1 MLKIIII
8 NGLITGGQ
16 YAILSIGFSLVFGTA
31 KILNLAHTTFYM
43 IAAFLL
49 LYGTTFLKL
58 SYGTSAVLLAIPI
71 ATLSGLLCY
80 KIFFD
85 RIKEHQV
92 TVIIMASGLVILFQ
106 EVLLILFEGHYRGI
120 PSFLPGY
127 LEIMNVRMTY
137 QQLFSMVMCFITIMG
152 VWVLLS
158 HTKLGNAIRA
168 VSQDRE
174 AAIVLGMNVN
184 RICLITMGISSALA
198 GIAAIAVAPI
208 VVVHPLMWMHPIIVV
223 LASVVLGGLG
233 SIKGVIIASFILA
246 LTESAVTGL
255 IPNGSFLKGVFSLGI
270 MVIFLL
276 FRPEG
281 LFGVVFEEERL

>member
-31 KILNLAHTTFYM
+31 KILNFAHTTFYM

-49 LYGTTFLKL
+49 LYGTIFLKL
-58 SYGTSAVLLAIPI
+58 SYGTSAVLMAIPI
-71 ATLSGLLCY
+71 TIVLGLICY

-92 TVIIMASGLVILFQ
+92 TVVIMASGLVILFQ
-106 EVLLILFEGHYRGI
+106 EALLILFEGHYRGI
-120 PSFLPGY
+120 PSFLAGY
-127 LEIMNVRMTY
+127 LEIMNIRMTY
-137 QQLFSMVMCFITIMG
+137 QQLFSMVMCFITILA

-158 HTKLGNAIRA
+158 RTKLGNAIRA

-184 RICLITMGISSALA
+184 RICLITMGISTALA

-208 VVVHPLMWMHPIIVV
+208 VVVHPLMWMHPLIVV
-223 LASVVLGGLG
+223 LASVILGGLG
-233 SIKGVIIASFILA
+233 STKGAIIASFILA
-246 LTESAVTGL
+246 LTESAVIGL